1 MAQQSTTEL
10 VSKLEGQVDDI
21 MGMYDFAEK
30 LYPYEQVHGDYSL
43 NEDER
48 RRNMVKF
55 QSYGLASPD
64 IFQNVAL
71 WGMGALYLFSRRN
84 ASHLLDF
91 SQLGTC
97 YASSAAAFMVG
108 TSIGMTTR
116 VGRANNE
123 AGGRERLCLH
133 RRVAQNE

>member
-1 MAQQSTTEL
+1 MIP
-10 VSKLEGQVDDI
+10 KLEGQVDDI
-21 MGMYDFAEK
+21 LGMYDFAEK
-30 LYPYEQVHGDYSL
+30 LYPYEQVHGELSL

-55 QSYGLASPD
+55 NTYGLASPA
-64 IFQNVAL
+64 IYQNVAL
-71 WGMGALYLFSRRN
+71 WGVGALYLFSRRG

-91 SQLGTC
+91 SQLRNC
-97 YASSAAAFMVG
+97 YASTAAAFMVG

-116 VGRANNE
+116 VGRANSE